1 MSGYAIAYPTYAINL
16 TRSIM
21 TAIKDIMN
29 TSPVIPVMVINK
41 LEHAVPLANA
51 LVEGGLKVLE
61 ITLRTPIAL
70 EAIKKIKAE
79 VPGAIV
85 GAGTVINLE
94 TLNQVIDAGSEFIV
108 SPGVTDTLI
117 DAALKSGTPI
127 LPGVVTPSEVMNL
140 LEKGITEMKF
150 FPAEAAGGIP
160 MVKSIGGPLP
170 QVTFCPTGGVSPNN
184 AADYLALSNVAC
196 VGGSWMA
203 PASLVDAE
211 DWDEIKRLTIE
222 AISITTG

>member
-1 MSGYAIAYPTYAINL
+1 
-16 TRSIM
+16 M
-21 TAIKDIMN
+21 TAIKEIMN

-61 ITLRTPIAL
+61 ITLRTPVAL

-79 VPGAIV
+79 VPNAIV
-85 GAGTVINLE
+85 GAGTIINVE
-94 TLNQVIDAGSEFIV
+94 TLEKAIEAGSEFIV
-108 SPGVTDTLI
+108 SPGVTDELL
-117 DAALKSGTPI
+117 DAVQKSDTPI
-127 LPGVVTPSEVMNL
+127 LPGIATPSEAMRL

-170 QVTFCPTGGVSPNN
+170 QITFCPTGGVSPKN
-184 AADYLALSNVAC
+184 AADYLALNNVAC

-211 DWDEIKRLTIE
+211 NWDEIKRLTIE
-222 AISITTG
+222 AFSIAQ

>member
-1 MSGYAIAYPTYAINL
+1 
-16 TRSIM
+16 
-21 TAIKDIMN
+21 MN

-41 LEHAVPLANA
+41 LEHAVPLATA

-61 ITLRTPIAL
+61 ITLRTPVAL
-70 EAIKKIKAE
+70 DAIKKIKAE

-85 GAGTVINLE
+85 GAGTVINIE
-94 TLNQVIDAGSEFIV
+94 TLEKTIEAGSEFIV
-108 SPGVTDTLI
+108 SPGVTDSLI
-117 DAALKSGTPI
+117 DAALKSGIPI
-127 LPGVVTPSEVMNL
+127 LPGIVTPSEVMNL

-170 QVTFCPTGGVSPNN
+170 QVTFCPTGGVNPKN
-184 AADYLALSNVAC
+184 AGDYLALKNVAC

-203 PASLVDAE
+203 PADLVDAE
-211 DWDEIKRLTIE
+211 NWDEIKRRTIE
-222 AISITTG
+222 AVAIV

>member
-1 MSGYAIAYPTYAINL
+1 
-16 TRSIM
+16 M

-70 EAIKKIKAE
+70 KAIKKIKAE
-79 VPGAIV
+79 VPNAIV
-85 GAGTVINLE
+85 GAGTIINLE
-94 TLNQVIDAGSEFIV
+94 TLDKAIAAGSEFIV
-108 SPGVTDTLI
+108 SPGVTDSLI
-117 DAALKSGTPI
+117 NATLKSGVPI
-127 LPGVVTPSEVMNL
+127 LPGIVTPSEVMNL
-140 LEKGITEMKF
+140 MEKGITEMKF

-170 QVTFCPTGGVSPNN
+170 QVTFCPTGGVSPQN
-184 AADYLALSNVAC
+184 AADYLALKNVAC

-203 PASLVDAE
+203 PAHLVDAE
-211 DWDEIKRLTIE
+211 NWDEINRLTVE
-222 AISITTG
+222 AVAIAR

>member
-1 MSGYAIAYPTYAINL
+1 
-16 TRSIM
+16 
-21 TAIKDIMN
+21 MN

-41 LEHAVPLANA
+41 LEHAVPLATA

-61 ITLRTPIAL
+61 ITLRTPVAL
-70 EAIKKIKAE
+70 DAIKKIKAE

-94 TLNQVIDAGSEFIV
+94 TLEKTIDAGSEFIV
-108 SPGVTDTLI
+108 SPGVTDSLI
-117 DAALKSGTPI
+117 DAALKSGIPI
-127 LPGVVTPSEVMNL
+127 LPGIVTPSEVMNL

-170 QVTFCPTGGVSPNN
+170 QVTFCPTGGVNPKN
-184 AADYLALSNVAC
+184 AGDYLALKNVAC

-203 PASLVDAE
+203 PSDLVDAE
-211 DWDEIKRLTIE
+211 NWDEIKRRTIE
-222 AISITTG
+222 AVAIA

>member
-1 MSGYAIAYPTYAINL
+1 
-16 TRSIM
+16 M

-29 TSPVIPVMVINK
+29 TSPVIPVMVINN

-79 VPGAIV
+79 VPDAIV

-94 TLNQVIDAGSEFIV
+94 TLNQVIDAGAEFIV
-108 SPGVTDTLI
+108 SPGVTDTVI
-117 DAALKSGTPI
+117 DAALASGVPI

-170 QVTFCPTGGVSPNN
+170 QVTFCPTGGVSPKN
-184 AADYLALSNVAC
+184 AAAYLALPNVAC

-203 PASLVDAE
+203 PADLVDAE
-211 DWDEIKRLTIE
+211 NWDEIKRLTVE
-222 AISITTG
+222 AISIATGK